1 MPGKRNKE
9 ERKTTRVEDDGVP
22 GKRNRLVEETE
33 IKERKTTR
41 VEDDGVPGK
50 RNKVRPK
57 RGRLRE

>member
-1 MPGKRNKE
+1 MPGKRNK
-9 ERKTTRVEDDGVP
+9 
-22 GKRNRLVEETE
+22 VEEMVCRN
-33 IKERKTTR
+33 KRERKTTR

>member
-1 MPGKRNKE
+1 MPGKRNS
-9 ERKTTRVEDDGVP
+9 
-22 GKRNRLVEETE
+22 ETE
-33 IKERKTTR
+33 EGKTTR